1 MRLRERRRPGRIAP
15 TAGSLAARVTSGT
28 VPAART
34 GAGGTVPPT
43 NAGLPRLISPQ
54 DVTDRIA
61 WIQPQW
67 EVLSLA
73 FPDSAALNGQALYG
87 TQFRGDEYVEWV
99 RYAEQNY
106 PVHPAPVVSLP
117 VPERNR
123 SWGAIN
129 GDWNNALPKILVAS
143 PDEFDALWDAAVKA
157 FRDNGGDAIAAEAV
171 ANYQQWTSQ

>member
-1 MRLRERRRPGRIAP
+1 M
-15 TAGSLAARVTSGT
+15 
-28 VPAART
+28 
-34 GAGGTVPPT
+34 
-43 NAGLPRLISPQ
+43 
-54 DVTDRIA
+54 TDRIA